1 MTKTNILKVATQ
13 EFSKYGYD
21 AVSMNKLADK
31 LNINKATIYYHFK
44 DKQSLY
50 QEILKNLLHL
60 NKEISEQIINSDLEP
75 KEKFKEY
82 IKNFIQSVKNNP
94 QIVSISLRELANLG
108 ANVDNSLG
116 DDFEQEMK
124 DLRAI
129 VLQLN
134 LKDKYKT
141 MDFYELKAVILGT
154 INTYYSMQMSHVDVI
169 GIKDF
174 NQNSDDVLNYLN
186 EFISNILVDALCK
199 D

>member
-50 QEILKNLLHL
+50 QEMLKNLLHL